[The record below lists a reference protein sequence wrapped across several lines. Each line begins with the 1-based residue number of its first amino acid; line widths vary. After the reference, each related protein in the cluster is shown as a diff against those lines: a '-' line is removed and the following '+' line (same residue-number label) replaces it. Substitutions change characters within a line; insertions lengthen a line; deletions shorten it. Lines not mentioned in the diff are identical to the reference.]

1 MDERE
6 IRARARRW
14 VKANRDEV
22 VRRYATTSLAEL
34 AKELHVSTP
43 FLRSR
48 LIEWRVALR
57 KQGDAN
63 RLRRKGRRDAG
74 EPC

>member
-1 MDERE
+1 MNETE

-14 VKANRDEV
+14 VKANRSEV

-34 AKELHVSTP
+34 ARELHVSTA

-48 LIEWRVALR
+48 LIEWHVPIR

-63 RLRRKGRRDAG
+63 RLRRRARPGGD
-74 EPC
+74 